1 MTSTTAQDA
10 QSQLNGLASFCA
22 KNRSIVN
29 TVKTKYMVFGKLEHV
44 KLFFN
49 SHALDQ
55 VTEYEYLGNIV
66 RAVSK
71 PISDIFANNHEY
83 LCNKA
88 RGSIFSMLKKLK
100 NSRTVSPKLL
110 IYLFDSLVRPILT
123 YGSAIWGTRQQGREV
138 MDKIHLWFLRTILG
152 IKQTSWNSITLGECG
167 SYPPSVTIKANA
179 IIYLK
184 RIETLPSE
192 LLLKKS
198 LIEMK
203 KLHELGF
210 QTWYGRVCELAR
222 ENNINIETNYS
233 KSDIKLAVK
242 KQFQI
247 DWSKKFSDIDTNPGL
262 RTYVDLKTNF
272 TIAPY
277 LCLVDD
283 FKFRNAISK
292 LRSSSHNLEIE
303 RGRHTRP
310 RTPITDRL
318 CPKCE
323 VLEDE
328 VHFLTSCDL
337 FTTERDILF
346 SRITTMFPDFQTLA
360 NHEKL
365 IFMLC
370 YPDRELLTIVGKFIY
385 NCFQVRNSLV

>member
-1 MTSTTAQDA
+1 
-10 QSQLNGLASFCA
+10 
-22 KNRSIVN
+22 
-29 TVKTKYMVFGKLEHV
+29 
-44 KLFFN
+44 
-49 SHALDQ
+49 
-55 VTEYEYLGNIV
+55 
-66 RAVSK
+66 
-71 PISDIFANNHEY
+71 
-83 LCNKA
+83 
-88 RGSIFSMLKKLK
+88 MLKKLK

-152 IKQTSWNSITLGECG
+152 IKQTSSNSITLGECG

-192 LLLKKS
+192 SLLKKS
-198 LIEMK
+198 FIEMK

-303 RGRHTRP
+303 RGRHRDMEIERGRHTCQKMDFIFKNLTFGAQSVGNGSAGALP
-310 RTPITDRL
+310 LPTDCAPNVRFL
-318 CPKCE
+318 KMKSIFWQVAIYLPPKETYFSVELPPC
-323 VLEDE
+323 
-328 VHFLTSCDL
+328 FPTS
-337 FTTERDILF
+337 R
-346 SRITTMFPDFQTLA
+346 
-360 NHEKL
+360 H
-365 IFMLC
+365 
-370 YPDRELLTIVGKFIY
+370 
-385 NCFQVRNSLV
+385 